1 MFDVLYFGVAM
12 FVAQVPA
19 QDITIG
25 PDPRP
30 TQLVS
35 QFSAVCNNHAVLVQL
50 QTDPKKDATLTQISI
65 DGRDVTNNPL
75 FAEVKQF
82 VPTLEYPSVSAVYCP
97 AGRIS
102 FVVSGRPKVGTDT
115 LYRVSFPIDLT

>member
-1 MFDVLYFGVAM
+1 MFYMLTFSVAM
-12 FVAQVPA
+12 FASQVPP
-19 QDITIG
+19 QEITIG

-35 QFSAVCNNHAVLVQL
+35 QFSAVCNNHTVFVQL
-50 QTDPKKDATLTQISI
+50 QTDPMKNAVLSQINI

-75 FAEVKQF
+75 FTEVRQF

-97 AGRIS
+97 PGRIS
-102 FVVSGRPKVGTDT
+102 FSVSGRPKVGDDS
-115 LYRVSFPIDLT
+115 LYRVSFPIDLK